1 MKNIILFI
9 AFLFVEQTLFSQ
21 QWEKA
26 SLNDN
31 MTIRVEKV
39 NAAPLSSTKNMV
51 QQLPGFPIAVPANPS
66 FKNMRNLALADMNG
80 DNIDDII
87 FAVDNTLY
95 VYTYQ
100 GLLWSQTIIGTA
112 VYPPSIGDITG
123 DGFSEIVQVT
133 GGSPSNGRIYVFDRF
148 GNILNGWP
156 VNFNNNWIICSPALS
171 DLDGDDKMEIICN
184 ERLTNG
190 KVHILK
196 SDGTEFSANW
206 PVTLDGTPSVTPS
219 IADVDGDGQK
229 DIIAYSTKSRYIFG
243 LDGQPKTGFPLTT
256 APNQSYSYQSPI
268 AVDFDND
275 LSMEIVG
282 ATHGDFPQYY
292 IMNSDTTS
300 YSAWPKN
307 VPDNNWT
314 YSTPTVVKIDNEWK
328 IFMSRPISDESS
340 DMLYGWDQNGN
351 MLNGF
356 PIVKPGGL
364 EGYISVANITNDPD
378 FELIFGSSLKD
389 EDGFGFI
396 HAYKMDGS
404 GELPNFPLR
413 PKGFT
418 FMNGV
423 CIGNINGN
431 GKTNLVALSYDNYF
445 GESPDSTY
453 INVYELDVNYDKSKV
468 LWGTYKGSNTRTG
481 NYEEIAVTKINNHKT
496 DFNIKLFPNP
506 TSDNLRLQL
515 PDNISEVSSI
525 IITDLTGR
533 LVLKM
538 ESNNIQKENSFITIN
553 VKHLQKGYYN
563 LSLYSPKSKINLGF
577 IKF

>member
-1 MKNIILFI
+1 M
-9 AFLFVEQTLFSQ
+9 
-21 QWEKA
+21 
-26 SLNDN
+26 
-31 MTIRVEKV
+31 
-39 NAAPLSSTKNMV
+39 
-51 QQLPGFPIAVPANPS
+51 
-66 FKNMRNLALADMNG
+66 
-80 DNIDDII
+80 
-87 FAVDNTLY
+87 
-95 VYTYQ
+95 
-100 GLLWSQTIIGTA
+100 
-112 VYPPSIGDITG
+112 
-123 DGFSEIVQVT
+123 
-133 GGSPSNGRIYVFDRF
+133 GSP
-148 GNILNGWP
+148 
-156 VNFNNNWIICSPALS
+156 
-171 DLDGDDKMEIICN
+171 
-184 ERLTNG
+184 
-190 KVHILK
+190 
-196 SDGTEFSANW
+196 
-206 PVTLDGTPSVTPS
+206 
-219 IADVDGDGQK
+219 
-229 DIIAYSTKSRYIFG
+229 
-243 LDGQPKTGFPLTT
+243 TGFPLTT

-378 FELIFGSSLKD
+378 FELIFGSNLKD

>member
-9 AFLFVEQTLFSQ
+9 AFLFAAHPLFSQ

-39 NAAPLSSTKNMV
+39 NAAPLFSAKNIV
-51 QQLPGFPIAVPANPS
+51 QQLPGFPIAVPANQS

-87 FAVDNTLY
+87 FAVDNKIY

-123 DGFSEIVQVT
+123 DGFPEIVQVT
-133 GGSPSNGRIYVFDRF
+133 GGSPSNGRIYVFDRS

-171 DLDGDDKMEIICN
+171 DLDGDNKMEIICN
-184 ERLTNG
+184 ERSTNG

-196 SDGTEFSANW
+196 HDGTEFNSNW
-206 PVTLDGTPSVTPS
+206 PVTLDGTPSITPS
-219 IADVDGDGQK
+219 IADIDGDGQK
-229 DIIAYSTKSRYIFG
+229 DIIAYSTKSRYVFG
-243 LDGQPKTGFPLTT
+243 LDGLPKTGFPLTT
-256 APNQSYSYQSPI
+256 SPNQSYSYQSPI

-282 ATHGDFPQYY
+282 ATHGDLPQYY
-292 IMNSDTTS
+292 ILNNDNTS

-307 VPDNNWT
+307 VPETNWT
-314 YSTPTVVKIDNEWK
+314 YSTPTIVKIDNEWK

-351 MLNGF
+351 TLSGF
-356 PIVKPGGL
+356 PIVKSGGL
-364 EGYISVANITNDPD
+364 EGYISVANITDDHD
-378 FELIFGSSLKD
+378 FELIFGSNLKD

-396 HAYKMDGS
+396 HAYKIDGS

-423 CIGNINGN
+423 CIGDINGN

-453 INVYELDVNYDKSKV
+453 INVYELDANYDKSKV

-496 DFNIKLFPNP
+496 DFNITLFPNP
-506 TSDNLRLQL
+506 TSDNLSLQL

-533 LVLKM
+533 IVLKI
-538 ESNNIQKENSFITIN
+538 ESNKIQKENSLININ
-553 VKHLQKGYYN
+553 VKCLQKGYYN
-563 LSLYSPKSKINLGF
+563 LSLFSPNSKISLGF

>member
-133 GGSPSNGRIYVFDRF
+133 GESPSNGRIYVFDRF

-364 EGYISVANITNDPD
+364 EGYISVANITNDSD
-378 FELIFGSSLKD
+378 FELIFGSNLKD

>member
-9 AFLFVEQTLFSQ
+9 AFLFVEHTLFSQ

-378 FELIFGSSLKD
+378 FELIFGSNLKD

-515 PDNISEVSSI
+515 PDYISEVSSI

>member
-9 AFLFVEQTLFSQ
+9 AFLFVEHTLFSQ

-26 SLNDN
+26 SLNDD

-156 VNFNNNWIICSPALS
+156 VNFSNNWITCSPALS

-378 FELIFGSSLKD
+378 FELIFGSNLKD

>member
-156 VNFNNNWIICSPALS
+156 VNFNNNCIICSPALS

-364 EGYISVANITNDPD
+364 EGYISVANITNDSD
-378 FELIFGSSLKD
+378 FELIFGSNLKD

>member
-9 AFLFVEQTLFSQ
+9 AFLFVEHTLFSQ

-378 FELIFGSSLKD
+378 FELIFGSNLKD

>member
-9 AFLFVEQTLFSQ
+9 AFLFVEHTLFSQ

-26 SLNDN
+26 SLNDD

-196 SDGTEFSANW
+196 SDGTEYSPNW

-378 FELIFGSSLKD
+378 FELIFGSNLKD

>member
-364 EGYISVANITNDPD
+364 EGYISVANITNDSD
-378 FELIFGSSLKD
+378 FELIFGSNLKD

>member
-9 AFLFVEQTLFSQ
+9 AFLFVEHTLFSQ

-26 SLNDN
+26 SLNDD

-378 FELIFGSSLKD
+378 FELIFGSNLKD

-553 VKHLQKGYYN
+553 VKHLQNGYYN

>member
-378 FELIFGSSLKD
+378 FELIFGSNLKD

>member
-26 SLNDN
+26 SLNDD

-378 FELIFGSSLKD
+378 FELIFGSNLKD

>member
-156 VNFNNNWIICSPALS
+156 VNFNNNCIICSPALS

-378 FELIFGSSLKD
+378 FELIFGSNLKD

>member
-206 PVTLDGTPSVTPS
+206 P
-219 IADVDGDGQK
+219 
-229 DIIAYSTKSRYIFG
+229 
-243 LDGQPKTGFPLTT
+243 
-256 APNQSYSYQSPI
+256 
-268 AVDFDND
+268 
-275 LSMEIVG
+275 EI
-282 ATHGDFPQYY
+282 
-292 IMNSDTTS
+292 
-300 YSAWPKN
+300 
-307 VPDNNWT
+307 
-314 YSTPTVVKIDNEWK
+314 
-328 IFMSRPISDESS
+328 
-340 DMLYGWDQNGN
+340 
-351 MLNGF
+351 
-356 PIVKPGGL
+356 
-364 EGYISVANITNDPD
+364 
-378 FELIFGSSLKD
+378 
-389 EDGFGFI
+389 
-396 HAYKMDGS
+396 
-404 GELPNFPLR
+404 
-413 PKGFT
+413 
-418 FMNGV
+418 
-423 CIGNINGN
+423 
-431 GKTNLVALSYDNYF
+431 
-445 GESPDSTY
+445 
-453 INVYELDVNYDKSKV
+453 
-468 LWGTYKGSNTRTG
+468 
-481 NYEEIAVTKINNHKT
+481 
-496 DFNIKLFPNP
+496 
-506 TSDNLRLQL
+506 
-515 PDNISEVSSI
+515 
-525 IITDLTGR
+525 GR
-533 LVLKM
+533 AHV
-538 ESNNIQKENSFITIN
+538 
-553 VKHLQKGYYN
+553 
-563 LSLYSPKSKINLGF
+563 
-577 IKF
+577 

>member
-133 GGSPSNGRIYVFDRF
+133 GESPSNGRIYVFDRF

-378 FELIFGSSLKD
+378 FELIFGSNLKD